1 MNIKNNP
8 IKLRIATPAE
18 AEFGRSMITPHEER
32 HNCGGYSFYM
42 EQPQYVLVATIDGNL
57 NLYGGFE
64 NNNGEI
70 ESSGWLGK

>member
-42 EQPQYVLVATIDGNL
+42 EQPQYVLVSTINL

-70 ESSGWLGK
+70 ESSGWLGR